1 MRKVSLTIHVLN
13 VCTSIPADNEKC
25 VELLIIDIIWMK
37 FRDRDHAL
45 KLFFNRCDEQCFEC
59 EQCTFA
65 NKHNEKVLE
74 HYNILDMSR
83 CCNVCER
90 VTCKCSVEECDVI

>member
-1 MRKVSLTIHVLN
+1 MCIKIL
-13 VCTSIPADNEKC
+13 AGNEKC
-25 VELLIIDIIWMK
+25 VELLIIDNIWME
-37 FRDRDHAL
+37 FRDRDLAL
-45 KLFFNRCDEQCFEC
+45 KLFFNRRDKQCFEY

-74 HYNILDMSR
+74 RYDILDMSR

-90 VTCKCSVEECDVI
+90 VT

>member
-1 MRKVSLTIHVLN
+1 MCIK
-13 VCTSIPADNEKC
+13 IPADNEKC
-25 VELLIIDIIWMK
+25 VELLIIDNIWME
-37 FRDRDHAL
+37 FRDRDLAL

-74 HYNILDMSR
+74 RYDILDMSR

-90 VTCKCSVEECDVI
+90 VTCKCSMEECDMF